1 MELVF
6 GLMWVIFIT
15 GEVDIFAGPFFGESS
30 SGFFQIE
37 MVGFFHAFEEID
49 ATEGSLIGLID
60 GVVFEWILLIA
71 EDVLGFGGVGWFG
84 LWKEWTGI
92 GVELVVGLYF
102 FHDFV
107 GELFVEGGFGFGG
120 GGEKGVDC
128 FHVL

>member
-1 MELVF
+1 
-6 GLMWVIFIT
+6 MWVIFFS
-15 GEVDIFAGPFFGESS
+15 GEVDIFAGSFFGESS

-49 ATEGSLIGLID
+49 ATEWSLIGLID
-60 GVVFEWILLIA
+60 GVVFEWISLVA
-71 EDVLGFGGVGWFG
+71 EDILGFGGVGLLGFG
-84 LWKEWTGI
+84 KVGFVM

-107 GELFVEGGFGFGG
+107 GELFAEGGFGFGG